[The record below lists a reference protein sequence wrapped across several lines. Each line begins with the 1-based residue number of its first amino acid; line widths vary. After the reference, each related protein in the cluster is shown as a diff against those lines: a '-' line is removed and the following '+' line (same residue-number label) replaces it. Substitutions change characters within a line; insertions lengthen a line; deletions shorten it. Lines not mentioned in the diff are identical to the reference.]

1 MLRLAPSHAPLWRT
15 PSSLQLGAEPGIR
28 VDDVTPWQE
37 SLLSALH
44 DGIPDAM
51 LLPLATVA
59 GAPADAAAAFVAR
72 ISPALIAGARPR
84 LRVRVELPADVDAAD
99 AAALA
104 GALDV
109 GGVEV
114 VATTRWAEPEPDP
127 AVPVILVAYRLVDPR
142 RAATLM
148 ARDVPHLPLELAG
161 DRVTVGPFVIPGVTA
176 CLACAHAHRR
186 DADPSWPLL
195 AAQMLERGPVRT
207 DQALLWEAGILAGR
221 LLAPAAPQTA
231 SVTVSAANVRRSWH
245 GHRTHA
251 TCWCR
256 SPEGIA
262 TSGEAEFHSPAT
274 TTATTCDRPA

>member
-15 PSSLQLGAEPGIR
+15 PSSLQLGSEPGIR

-51 LLPLATVA
+51 ILPLARVA

-72 ISPALIAGARPR
+72 ISPALTVGTPPRPR
-84 LRVRVELPADVDAAD
+84 VCVELPADIDIGDAD
-99 AAALA
+99 ALTDALE
-104 GALDV
+104 V

-114 VATTRWAEPEPDP
+114 VATTRWAQAHPDP
-127 AVPVILVAYRLVDPR
+127 TVPVIVVAHRLVEPR

-176 CLACAHAHRR
+176 CLACTHAHRR

-195 AAQMLERGPVRT
+195 AAQMLARGAMRT
-207 DQALLWEAGILAGR
+207 DRALLWEAGILAGR
-221 LLAPAAPQTA
+221 LVTGASPHAA
-231 SVTVSAANVRRSWH
+231 SVSVRSADVRRSWH
-245 GHRTHA
+245 GHRPHA
-251 TCWCR
+251 ECWCR

-262 TSGEAEFHSPAT
+262 TSGEVATRSPAT
-274 TTATTCDRPA
+274 TTATAFDRPA